1 MKNIFRKRTPLFLCT
16 LFLCIFLPAILL
28 CSHCFD
34 RALFHKITSAYVQ
47 SSLEHDA
54 LSLHFVMAYPNLQ
67 GIHLKD
73 AALPVYSK
81 EASEASA
88 ASRQK
93 FLSVLSFL
101 DSKKLKEEERYTYDL
116 LCDRLALD
124 LEESDFSYYE
134 EPLSPTSGMQSELL
148 LLFAEYPFYTADD
161 VETYLS
167 LLQSVPDY
175 VQGLLSYESEK
186 SAAGLFMEKEDAKKS
201 AQQRR
206 EILDREE
213 VDEQLCDARLFIDS
227 ARRRVRPRLEDRGI
241 EAHRKE
247 HDDCGDKARD
257 DEDQKRR
264 AHDPPRA
271 LRAFHA
277 GDGATQRAEHERHDD
292 AEHQVNEDR
301 AERGET
307 CRPRPQRAQHA
318 SEYDGEQHRAQKAVG
333 AEKGTRHR
341 IPPLK
346 IAFNT
351 I

>member
-1 MKNIFRKRTPLFLCT
+1 M
-16 LFLCIFLPAILL
+16 
-28 CSHCFD
+28 
-34 RALFHKITSAYVQ
+34 Q

-67 GIHLKD
+67 GIHLKN

-101 DSKKLKEEERYTYDL
+101 DSKKLNEEERYTYDL

-201 AQQRR
+201 AQQCR
-206 EILDREE
+206 EILTKEALSSGTHFLQTTFSSRLASLLQKGLLTAKQQSQYEAQNQSLLSKS
-213 VDEQLCDARLFIDS
+213 VLPAWQLL
-227 ARRRVRPRLEDRGI
+227 
-241 EAHRKE
+241 RKLT
-247 HDDCGDKARD
+247 
-257 DEDQKRR
+257 KR
-264 AHDPPRA
+264 
-271 LRAFHA
+271 
-277 GDGATQRAEHERHDD
+277 
-292 AEHQVNEDR
+292 
-301 AERGET
+301 
-307 CRPRPQRAQHA
+307 
-318 SEYDGEQHRAQKAVG
+318 
-333 AEKGTRHR
+333 
-341 IPPLK
+341 
-346 IAFNT
+346 
-351 I
+351 